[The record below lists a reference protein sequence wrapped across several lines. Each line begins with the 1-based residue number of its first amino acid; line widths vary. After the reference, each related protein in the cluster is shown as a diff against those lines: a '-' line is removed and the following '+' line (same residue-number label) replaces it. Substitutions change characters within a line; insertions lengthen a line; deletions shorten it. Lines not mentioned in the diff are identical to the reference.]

1 MMKRL
6 KYLFLFVVIA
16 YSIFLVF
23 IRHESYSL
31 SPMAFENIEALAEGE
46 VGGTYFCY
54 GTGDVQCPNGQ
65 YVKYVVDDYSLR

>member
-31 SPMAFENIEALAEGE
+31 SPMAFENIEALANANDSIDCSSKYRGPYCGIFID
-46 VGGTYFCY
+46 VYGNGTKLYY
-54 GTGDVQCPNGQ
+54 P
-65 YVKYVVDDYSLR
+65 